1 MPDIIVPRKCIGE
14 LRKLLDEVDGSVLV
28 DLSATKIRFGLG
40 SAILTSKLIDGTFPD
55 YSRVIPTGND
65 KLLKIDPRSF
75 EDGVDRVATI
85 ATEKTRAVKMA
96 LDRDKITLSVT
107 SPERSEEHTSELQSL
122 MRISYAV
129 FCLKKKKKQ
138 MTINIQHRKQKK
150 QKQYQ

>member
-40 SAILTSKLIDGTFPD
+40 SEILTSKLIDGTFPD

-107 SPERSEEHTSELQSL
+107 SPENGTAAEEVPGDYNADQRSEEHTSELQSL

-129 FCLKKKKKQ
+129 FGLKKKNSK
-138 MTINIQHRKQKK
+138 
-150 QKQYQ
+150 

>member
-40 SAILTSKLIDGTFPD
+40 SAILTSKLIDGTFRD

-85 ATEKTRAVKMA
+85 PTDKTRSVQMA
-96 LDRDKITLSVT
+96 LDRATIQLSVT
-107 SPERSEEHTSELQSL
+107 SPENGPAAEEDNGKASRRE
-122 MRISYAV
+122 RV
-129 FCLKKKKKQ
+129 C
-138 MTINIQHRKQKK
+138 
-150 QKQYQ
+150 QYVASPGGT

>member
-75 EDGVDRVATI
+75 EDGVDRGATI
-85 ATEKTRAVKMA
+85 A
-96 LDRDKITLSVT
+96 
-107 SPERSEEHTSELQSL
+107 RSEERRVGKECVRPCST
-122 MRISYAV
+122 RWWP
-129 FCLKKKKKQ
+129 
-138 MTINIQHRKQKK
+138 
-150 QKQYQ
+150 